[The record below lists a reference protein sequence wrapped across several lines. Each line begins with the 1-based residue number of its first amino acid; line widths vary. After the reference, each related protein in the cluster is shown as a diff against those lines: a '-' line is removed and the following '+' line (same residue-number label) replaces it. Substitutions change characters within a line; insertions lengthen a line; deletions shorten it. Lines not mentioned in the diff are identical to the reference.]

1 MRRRP
6 HERDA
11 ATDPES
17 SERDVRFGPDTVFRM
32 RGSFRGPPGDSG
44 PRARPT
50 TALSTLQSNREA
62 SPARTGRGSG
72 KADTARLTYPCQSSC
87 MLLSCLTFGFMHK
100 ESLDEGAMWP
110 TAFAVKE
117 LTAAE
122 EAKI

>member
-32 RGSFRGPPGDSG
+32 RGTFRGPPGDSG

-62 SPARTGRGSG
+62 SPSRTGRGSG
-72 KADTARLTYPCQSSC
+72 KEDTTRLTYPCQSSC
-87 MLLSCLTFGFMHK
+87 MLFSYLALGFMQ
-100 ESLDEGAMWP
+100 EANLDEGAKWP
-110 TAFAVKE
+110 TAFALKE

-122 EAKI
+122 

>member
-17 SERDVRFGPDTVFRM
+17 SERDVRFGPDPVFRM

-50 TALSTLQSNREA
+50 TALATLQSNREA
-62 SPARTGRGSG
+62 SPARTGQGSR
-72 KADTARLTYPCQSSC
+72 KEDTTRLTYPMSIELRALFLPFCSPPFAHAWP
-87 MLLSCLTFGFMHK
+87 FG
-100 ESLDEGAMWP
+100 
-110 TAFAVKE
+110 
-117 LTAAE
+117 
-122 EAKI
+122 